1 MGAVEE
7 YFRYYGAHQW
17 RQLRTVFDHSDF
29 ERAGYNDFFTDV
41 DEYVD
46 FLEEIV
52 PSLGA
57 DYELQI
63 ERIVYAP
70 GEKVAFAQLI
80 EHLELKGVMTD
91 IPETIVFDLNDEG
104 LIRRMS
110 LYLKQP
116 GGVVAPVGGKDA
128 MGATAG

>member
-1 MGAVEE
+1 
-7 YFRYYGAHQW
+7 
-17 RQLRTVFDHSDF
+17 LRTVFDHSDF
-29 ERAGYNDFFTDV
+29 KRTGYNDLFTDV
-41 DEYVD
+41 DKYVD

-52 PSLGA
+52 PTMGA
-57 DYELQI
+57 DYALET

-70 GEKVAFAQLI
+70 GEKVAFGQFI
-80 EHLELKGVMTD
+80 EHLEVKGVMTD

-116 GGVVAPVGGKDA
+116 GSPAAAGGKDA
-128 MGATAG
+128 KGATEG